1 MSWRVGF
8 FSSTYPPPSSPL
20 TKRRFEFSATLQ
32 RNMVVVQGPVDEG
45 GLTAAPAATSPAPT
59 ASAASASSAP
69 TVSSA
74 TAASDAADNAPP
86 ESSSST
92 TAPTTT
98 PVPAAVPPA
107 SSSSSPATTTPTLV
121 FAKGSP
127 EAIRALVQP
136 DSVPDDFDA
145 TLGSFTREGL
155 RVLALAQGD
164 ASQVGREGGSWPW
177 HRDASRYWKG
187 LHAGKVV

>member
-98 PVPAAVPPA
+98 PVPAAVPSA
-107 SSSSSPATTTPTLV
+107 SSSPATPTTPTLV